1 MGAQGMSGV
10 LASGWTDDRLMQA
23 FDLIDAVLGET
34 HPEHDAHALL
44 KKARGLVEDADIELE
59 RTAA

>member
-1 MGAQGMSGV
+1 MSGV
-10 LASGWTDDRLMQA
+10 LPSGWTDDRLMQA

-34 HPEHDAHALL
+34 HPEHDARALL